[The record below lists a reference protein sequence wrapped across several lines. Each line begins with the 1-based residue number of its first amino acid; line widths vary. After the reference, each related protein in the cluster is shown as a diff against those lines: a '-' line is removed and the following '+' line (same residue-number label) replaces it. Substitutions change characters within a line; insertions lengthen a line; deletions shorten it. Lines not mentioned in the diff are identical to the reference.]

1 MGLWQNEIYL
11 EIQQLKLIGW
21 NLAQESI
28 GRELIRRT
36 RSVFNDFERPF
47 HFEIVK
53 IIVSVVS

>member
-1 MGLWQNEIYL
+1 MGLWQNQTQL
-11 EIQQLKLIGW
+11 EIQQLKIVGW
-21 NLAQESI
+21 NLARESI

-47 HFEIVK
+47 HFKIVK

>member
-1 MGLWQNEIYL
+1 MGLWQNQTQL
-11 EIQQLKLIGW
+11 DIQQLKIIGL
-21 NLAQESI
+21 NFPRELI

-36 RSVFNDFERPF
+36 RSIINDFERPF